1 MAEKWLD
8 LYHDGRRINRI
19 IRYLETLLKK
29 AKDDDKIIKY
39 ANSICYLTAQKITIV
54 DKVTGI
60 SEYLA
65 NLKKEK
71 GL

>member
-39 ANSICYLTAQKITIV
+39 ANSICYLTSQKMAIV